1 MALRKK
7 GELIMN
13 KKNNHLNLALIITG
27 LSILVLGAVL
37 VFTLPQEIRDG
48 FWEKHT
54 DRFTIGSEEW
64 NDNLGKDTFRSFE
77 DFHGRKPHGAIG
89 FFLLLLAVPILFFGF
104 REIGK
109 GGLFRHGRYSSNESS
124 IDILR
129 RSYAEGRMTREEY
142 LKRKKTFEEEGQEV

>member
-1 MALRKK
+1 MS
-7 GELIMN
+7 

-48 FWEKHT
+48 FWGKHI
-54 DRFTIGSEEW
+54 DRFSIGSEEW
-64 NDNLGKDTFRSFE
+64 KDNFGKDSLRSFE
-77 DFHGRKPHGAIG
+77 GFHGRKPHSAIG
-89 FFLLLLAVPILFFGF
+89 FFLLLLAAPVLFIGF
-104 REIGK
+104 REIVK

-142 LKRKKTFEEEGQEV
+142 LKRKETLEEEGQEV